1 MKNHAAG
8 KTTVVGGLAP
18 EKAGQDP
25 IKHSKKMT
33 HGYEHTTNSN

>member
-25 IKHSKKMT
+25 IKHSKKDDT
-33 HGYEHTTNSN
+33 RL